1 MKLWQNGTKFNMRI
15 FPGSRFH
22 SKKQHSNWCESLGWR
37 NLCYCTVSRWLPGV
51 WDGEIYATVSR
62 WLPGVPSAL
71 NKVISRDDGTF
82 SLEAYPNWEMQT
94 LGK

>member
-51 WDGEIYATVSR
+51 
-62 WLPGVPSAL
+62 PSAL